1 MGLFF
6 KSNIEKQ
13 LEQLYV
19 TIFQE
24 KGISPT
30 EAKKTV
36 RRLLKEA
43 KEEAKREGILGLP
56 QNLGDIFL
64 EKETTDEK
72 YKSMLAKLRSE
83 GVRDEDIKCWW
94 NMHDLERRMMQKADF
109 MDRFALFK
117 KFREEDRLTEE
128 QAAKRVGEI
137 FPIFGDPD
145 DTTLST
151 GEDRPLPYE
160 LKDRINIYVE
170 KRSQTDPKQFK
181 GEIEESSSFNALVRK
196 EIEKGNI

>member
-1 MGLFF
+1 MGLFS

-13 LEQLYV
+13 LEKLYV
-19 TIFQE
+19 TIFQSE
-24 KGISPT
+24 GIST
-30 EAKKTV
+30 AEAKSTV

-43 KEEAKREGILGLP
+43 KEEAKREGFLNSP
-56 QNLGDIFL
+56 QNLGDILL

-83 GVRDEDIKCWW
+83 GVRDEDIRFWW

-109 MDRFALFK
+109 MDRFALFL
-117 KFREEDRLTEE
+117 KFREEDMLTEE
-128 QAAKRVGEI
+128 QAGKRVGES

-181 GEIEESSSFNALVRK
+181 REIEVSSSFNALVRK
-196 EIEKGNI
+196 EIKKGNI